1 LDGCEIGES
10 SDKSKFYFGVG
21 IGNQGVTLQ
30 GENIS
35 FAPKGTDKL
44 SFKYFEFKILT
55 VRRIEI
61 NFLRKI

>member
-21 IGNQGVTLQ
+21 IGNQGVALQ

-35 FAPKGTDKL
+35 CAQKGTNEL
-44 SFKYFEFKILT
+44 WFKYFEFKILT
-55 VRRIEI
+55 VRSIEVI
-61 NFLRKI
+61 F

>member
-21 IGNQGVTLQ
+21 IGNQGVAVQ

-35 FAPKGTDKL
+35 FAQKGTKL

-55 VRRIEI
+55 VRSIEI
-61 NFLRKI
+61 IFLSK

>member
-21 IGNQGVTLQ
+21 IGNQGVAVQ

-35 FAPKGTDKL
+35 FAQKRTKL

-55 VRRIEI
+55 VRSIEI
-61 NFLRKI
+61 IFLSK